1 MNCDIT
7 ESYLNQIYE
16 NLSREHLRL
25 MTDMKNITE
34 ADEKQKELDIQKQ
47 VTMLNTLLINVL
59 KFRNLRKAILLK
71 GVC

>member
-59 KFRNLRKAILLK
+59 KSRNLRKAILLK